1 MKPTRATASVRKRIR
16 KDGSS
21 VYQITVELP
30 PDRLTGKRNRKYE
43 TYDTKR
49 EAERRKTEILAELAH
64 GTYIRESPLTVSEW
78 MDKWMKEYVSG
89 RISPTTLA
97 TYEIQI
103 RLYIKGC
110 LGHIRVQELD
120 NLMIQEWLNKIAAA
134 SPASGKP
141 LSEKMQK
148 NVLANLRA
156 ALDKAVLNGVIPKNP
171 CVGVEIQHTRKAHF
185 QTYSMQEIAKLMA
198 AAEGTDLELG
208 VHVELCL
215 GLRRGELLALRLS
228 DVDWENAKLS
238 ITKSRV
244 CVNGVVMEKDT
255 KTEAGNRV
263 LDIPPQLME
272 RLRLRRLEAMEQ
284 KLAAGAAFL
293 EDPFLISKNELGEP
307 YYPNYYSQKFR
318 KLLRDENLRDIQFH
332 KLRHINASLMAAQ
345 GIQPKTIQARLGHE
359 DAKFSLDIYTHA
371 MEESNRQAAQLIGDA
386 IYQKA
391 VSE

>member
-1 MKPTRATASVRKRIR
+1 MAS
-16 KDGSS
+16 
-21 VYQITVELP
+21 
-30 PDRLTGKRNRKYE
+30 LTFAN
-43 TYDTKR
+43 
-49 EAERRKTEILAELAH
+49 
-64 GTYIRESPLTVSEW
+64 
-78 MDKWMKEYVSG
+78 
-89 RISPTTLA
+89 
-97 TYEIQI
+97 
-103 RLYIKGC
+103 KG
-110 LGHIRVQELD
+110 
-120 NLMIQEWLNKIAAA
+120 A
-134 SPASGKP
+134 
-141 LSEKMQK
+141 
-148 NVLANLRA
+148 
-156 ALDKAVLNGVIPKNP
+156 
-171 CVGVEIQHTRKAHF
+171 
-185 QTYSMQEIAKLMA
+185 
-198 AAEGTDLELG
+198 
-208 VHVELCL
+208 
-215 GLRRGELLALRLS
+215 
-228 DVDWENAKLS
+228 
-238 ITKSRV
+238 
-244 CVNGVVMEKDT
+244 T

>member
-1 MKPTRATASVRKRIR
+1 MKPTHATASIRKRTR

-30 PDRLTGKRNRKYE
+30 SDRLTGKRNRKYE
-43 TYDTKR
+43 TYNTKR

-78 MDKWMKEYVSG
+78 MDKWMKEYICG

-103 RLYIKGC
+103 RLYIKAC
-110 LGHIRVQELD
+110 LGHIRVQDLD
-120 NLMIQEWLNKIAAA
+120 NLMVQEWINKIAAA

-156 ALDKAVLNGVIPKNP
+156 AMDKAVLIGMIHKNP
-171 CVGVEIQHTRKAHF
+171 CIGVEVHRTKKTRF
-185 QTYSMQEIAKLMA
+185 QTYSMEEIAKLMDA
-198 AAEGTDLELG
+198 AKGTDLELG

-228 DVDWENAKLS
+228 DIDWAHSKIS

-255 KTEAGNRV
+255 KTEAGNRM

-272 RLRLRRLEAMEQ
+272 RLHLRQMEAMKQ
-284 KLAAGAAFL
+284 RLAAGAAFT
-293 EDPFLISKNELGEP
+293 EDPYLISKNELGEP

-318 KLLRDENLRDIQFH
+318 KLLESENLRRIQFH
-332 KLRHINASLMAAQ
+332 KLRHVNASLMAAQ

-359 DAKFSLDIYTHA
+359 DAKFSLDVYTHA
-371 MEESNRQAAQLIGDA
+371 MEESNKQAAQIIGDA
-386 IYQKA
+386 IYHKA
-391 VSE
+391 VC